1 MRQSRTHTCGELRL
15 TDAGKTVTIAGWME
29 NLREVGANF
38 AFLVLRDYYG
48 TTQVVI
54 QNEEM
59 MARVK
64 GVNKESTLQV
74 TGIVRERES
83 KNPKQATGDIEIEP
97 TDIQVLGKCRYNSLP
112 FEINKSKEADE
123 NTRLKYR
130 FLDLRNPAVKKNIVL
145 RCNVVARLRQL
156 MTQQGFLEITTP
168 ILTSSSPE
176 GARDYLVPARNH
188 PGKFYALPQ
197 APQQFKQLLMTAGF
211 DKYFQIA
218 PCFRDED
225 ARADRTPGEFY
236 QLDME
241 MAFAS
246 QEDVLDTLETVLV
259 PVFEEFGKYKRV
271 SQAPFRHIPYKEA
284 MERYGSDKPDLR
296 IDLEIQDV
304 TDLVQG
310 CGFGPFEGNVVKAVA
325 VEDFHETRKWIDK
338 LVADVEVQTGNKAC
352 WFRLDENG
360 ALVGGIS
367 KFLPDCIDGL
377 KERLGLKPG
386 SFVCMA
392 AGKLSAAQK
401 TAGVIRALMG
411 KRIPG
416 HFDEEQYA
424 LCWIV
429 DFPMYEI
436 GEESG
441 ALEFC
446 HNPFSMPQGG
456 LKALEEAEGDTEKML
471 AINANQYDLV
481 CNGYESASG
490 AVRNHD
496 PEIMVKAFE
505 LVGLGEED
513 VKAKFP
519 AMYNAFCYGAPPH
532 AGAAPGVDRLIMLL
546 TGEESI
552 REVITFPMNKN
563 AQDLMMGAPSPVE
576 QKQLDDVHIAL
587 ALDK

>member
-83 KNPKQATGDIEIEP
+83 KNPKQPTGDIEIEP

-284 MERYGSDKPDLR
+284 MERYGSDKP
-296 IDLEIQDV
+296 
-304 TDLVQG
+304 
-310 CGFGPFEGNVVKAVA
+310 
-325 VEDFHETRKWIDK
+325 
-338 LVADVEVQTGNKAC
+338 
-352 WFRLDENG
+352 
-360 ALVGGIS
+360 
-367 KFLPDCIDGL
+367 
-377 KERLGLKPG
+377 
-386 SFVCMA
+386 
-392 AGKLSAAQK
+392 
-401 TAGVIRALMG
+401 
-411 KRIPG
+411 
-416 HFDEEQYA
+416 
-424 LCWIV
+424 
-429 DFPMYEI
+429 
-436 GEESG
+436 
-441 ALEFC
+441 
-446 HNPFSMPQGG
+446 
-456 LKALEEAEGDTEKML
+456 
-471 AINANQYDLV
+471 
-481 CNGYESASG
+481 
-490 AVRNHD
+490 
-496 PEIMVKAFE
+496 
-505 LVGLGEED
+505 
-513 VKAKFP
+513 
-519 AMYNAFCYGAPPH
+519 
-532 AGAAPGVDRLIMLL
+532 
-546 TGEESI
+546 
-552 REVITFPMNKN
+552 
-563 AQDLMMGAPSPVE
+563 
-576 QKQLDDVHIAL
+576 
-587 ALDK
+587 